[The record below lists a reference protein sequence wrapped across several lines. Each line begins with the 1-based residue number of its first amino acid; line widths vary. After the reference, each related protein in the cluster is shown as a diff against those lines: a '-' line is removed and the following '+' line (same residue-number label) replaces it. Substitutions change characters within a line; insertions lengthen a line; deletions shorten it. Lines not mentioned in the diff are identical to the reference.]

1 MMQAMELG
9 DDGDA
14 AGEDGQPETRTRAT
28 GGAWTSAWA
37 RWSSMLEARE
47 PFSEF
52 VGPALALLYYARDVL
67 LMVLAC

>member
-14 AGEDGQPETRTRAT
+14 ASEEGQPETRTRAT
-28 GGAWTSAWA
+28 GGAWTSVWA

-47 PFSEF
+47 PFSE
-52 VGPALALLYYARDVL
+52 VLGPAL
-67 LMVLAC
+67 